1 MRQTAEHLAIDVGV
15 GRACQVLGV
24 PRSSVYRHR
33 EIRQK
38 TEQDLPKKRP
48 TPSRAMEKQERTQV
62 LDVLNSD
69 RFVDA
74 APRQVYAQLLD
85 EGIYLCSWRSMY
97 RILDA
102 HEQVC
107 ERRDQLTH
115 PAYKKPEL
123 LAQGPNQLW
132 SWDISKL
139 RGAGQMDLLLPL
151 CVDGHLQSICRRL
164 DGGQAGGSNAGN
176 RVDPAKLSI
185 PGDRSRYTDPPFR
198 SRRSDD
204 GQKPGA
210 FTGRPGRDQISC
222 QTSRA

>member
-74 APRQVYAQLLD
+74 APRQVYAQLLV
-85 EGIYLCSWRSMY
+85 
-97 RILDA
+97 
-102 HEQVC
+102 Q
-107 ERRDQLTH
+107 
-115 PAYKKPEL
+115 AYKK
-123 LAQGPNQLW
+123 
-132 SWDISKL
+132 L
-139 RGAGQMDLLLPL
+139 R
-151 CVDGHLQSICRRL
+151 
-164 DGGQAGGSNAGN
+164 
-176 RVDPAKLSI
+176 K
-185 PGDRSRYTDPPFR
+185 RYERFV
-198 SRRSDD
+198 SENHNS
-204 GQKPGA
+204 
-210 FTGRPGRDQISC
+210 
-222 QTSRA
+222 